1 MNDVVLNKK
10 ESIERCIKQIR
21 TYYAMSGDKP
31 FHEDY
36 LRQDAIALNLQRA
49 CEQCIDLANYTI
61 KKKKLGLPK
70 ESKDSFRLLSQ
81 EHIIDTKLS
90 LKLEKMVGFRNTLI
104 HEYQKLDIDLM
115 IEVIENRL
123 DDLVDFTTLIQNA
136 FSTE

>member
-21 TYYAMSGDKP
+21 TYYATSGDKP
-31 FHEDY
+31 FQEDY

-49 CEQCIDLANYTI
+49 CEHCIDLANYTI

-81 EHIIDTKLS
+81 EHVIDTELS

-136 FSTE
+136 FSSE